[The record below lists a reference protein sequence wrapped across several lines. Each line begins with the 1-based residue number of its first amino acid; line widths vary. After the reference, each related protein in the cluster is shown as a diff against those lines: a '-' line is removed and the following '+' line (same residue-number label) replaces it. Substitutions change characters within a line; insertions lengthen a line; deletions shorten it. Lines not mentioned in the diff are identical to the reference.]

1 MMWYVSEL
9 ECLQE
14 CVCIN
19 ISERES
25 LCVNVQKTKSL
36 CGLMCEGE
44 RKRGG
49 EREREKGRE
58 STTERESLNP
68 LQERARLKSHRLVC
82 GPNPPD
88 RMSASAKQE
97 RSVCVL
103 LPTKEQLDITVGV
116 ECPLQ
121 HHKPT
126 SMAQSFI

>member
-49 EREREKGRE
+49 E
-58 STTERESLNP
+58 SM
-68 LQERARLKSHRLVC
+68 C
-82 GPNPPD
+82 D
-88 RMSASAKQE
+88 R
-97 RSVCVL
+97 
-103 LPTKEQLDITVGV
+103 
-116 ECPLQ
+116 
-121 HHKPT
+121 
-126 SMAQSFI
+126 SFDLWLSGMC